1 MTEFNEYVLS
11 WLQNPV
17 VSQIGTLLIAAIIA
31 VFVVRTLQGVASR
44 SIRDS
49 STRYQVRKFIGFFG
63 YLVVVLLL
71 VAGFSDRLGQV
82 GVIFGV
88 AGAGIAF
95 ALQEVIASI
104 AGWIAISFGGFYRP
118 GDRVQVGGIKGDVID
133 VGMLRTT
140 LMEIGDWIAGDNYN
154 GRIVRVANS
163 FIFKEPVFNYSGEF
177 SFLWDEFKLPV
188 RFGSDWKLAQELIE
202 TAVAKN
208 VSEFEADASQ
218 NWTRL
223 VAKFRIEEARI
234 TPAVTVMITD
244 NWLEFTARYVVDH
257 RRRRATKDKIMRDIL
272 IAFDAHKRKVEFGS
286 STVELVAVPPVRVTK

>member
-1 MTEFNEYVLS
+1 MDFDVMK
-11 WLQNPV
+11 WLQQPMV
-17 VSQIGTLLIAAIIA
+17 AKMGTLLIAGIISI
-31 VFVVRTLQGVASR
+31 FVVRALQSVASR

-49 STRYQVRKFIGFFG
+49 STRYQVRKFIGFVG
-63 YLVVVLLL
+63 YLIVILLL
-71 VAGFSDRLGQV
+71 ISGFSDKLGQV
-82 GVIFGV
+82 SVIFGV
-88 AGAGIAF
+88 VGAGIAF

-140 LMEIGDWIAGDNYN
+140 LMEIGDWVAGDNYN

-202 TAVAKN
+202 KAVAAN
-208 VSEFEADASQ
+208 VAEFEADATQ

-223 VAKFRIEEARI
+223 VAKFRIEEARV
-234 TPAVTVMITD
+234 TPVVTIMIND
-244 NWLEFTARYVVDH
+244 NWMEYTARYVVDH
-257 RRRRATKDKIMRDIL
+257 RRRRATKDKIMRDLL
-272 IAFDAHKRKVEFGS
+272 IAFDAHKDKVEFGS
-286 STVELVAVPPVRVTK
+286 TTIELVAVPPVRMIK